1 MVTLQVE
8 IDTQIEFKRTLP
20 WWQLLAIGLGA
31 IIGIFCAFFS
41 GFCPVDILG
50 ETTSIGAL
58 VSYIF
63 AHVSVVVMRF
73 THKDMPRG
81 FKVPCGKWLI
91 PTVGSLLSVLLL
103 KGVSKAT
110 GFRFLAWTLLGQV
123 IYFSYGYWHSKR
135 RELSRNDSINSM
147 IELTANH
154 EITTENCTPGEVDM
168 GLASVHSENQ
178 A

>member
-31 IIGIFCAFFS
+31 IIGAGIFVLSGQAASRYAGPSVIVSFILTGIIALFS
-41 GFCPVDILG
+41 ALSFSELG
-50 ETTSIGAL
+50 AMMPLAG
-58 VSYIF
+58 
-63 AHVSVVVMRF
+63 SVY
-73 THKDMPRG
+73 TY
-81 FKVPCGKWLI
+81 
-91 PTVGSLLSVLLL
+91 TYA
-103 KGVSKAT
+103 GVSKAT

>member
-1 MVTLQVE
+1 
-8 IDTQIEFKRTLP
+8 
-20 WWQLLAIGLGA
+20 
-31 IIGIFCAFFS
+31 
-41 GFCPVDILG
+41 
-50 ETTSIGAL
+50 
-58 VSYIF
+58 
-63 AHVSVVVMRF
+63 MRF